1 MIDELRSL
9 EDEWAAI
16 IVRRDVEAARE
27 LLADDF
33 VLSSAGG
40 VAQRMPKIEWLEALG
55 AIETRSLVAGV
66 EEVRLFG
73 NVAVVRATLRWDAS
87 LGDRDLTG
95 EYVVADVFTRG
106 ADRWRAS
113 WRISTRAGAA

>member
-55 AIETRSLVAGV
+55 AIETRSLVASV

-73 NVAVVRATLRWDAS
+73 DIAVVRATLRWDAS
-87 LGDRDLTG
+87 AGARDLSG
-95 EYVVADVFTRG
+95 DYAVADVFTRDG
-106 ADRWRAS
+106 DRWRAS